1 MLFYCIP
8 LEPCAESPRTLRLPK
23 PKCRRCNESRSLPVL
38 PLKKSQCWLTG
49 ILQIDKSYKTICKK
63 INSEPSFWKR
73 KGFLTA
79 YTEQELLL
87 FLSFTH
93 QANLCQEGDGRKNRT
108 SQNGQLVPCSRNQGC
123 VSSVRCAE
131 WCSFT
136 GSDWKSKLS
145 RLVFSPHIL
154 KSVDLYTDCQ
164 ILALRARGDLATD
177 ISLAGR
183 AVQGNGKRSSDNI
196 KRNSLLACLLYLS
209 VQNHSMLNWIF
220 PAQSNKPNL

>member
-1 MLFYCIP
+1 MHT
-8 LEPCAESPRTLRLPK
+8 SG
-23 PKCRRCNESRSLPVL
+23 VL
-38 PLKKSQCWLTG
+38 WRITEKGHWDYQNQSTKHAMKAVLCLCCPQTKSQSWL
-49 ILQIDKSYKTICKK
+49 IDIWQTDKTYKTICKT

-73 KGFLTA
+73 YGFLTP

-87 FLSFTH
+87 VLDFTH
-93 QANLCQEGDGRKNRT
+93 QANLCQGGDARKSRT
-108 SQNGQLVPCSRNQGC
+108 SRNGHLVSCCRNQGW

-131 WCSFT
+131 LCSFT

-154 KSVDLYTDCQ
+154 RSVDLYTDCQ
-164 ILALRARGDLATD
+164 ILALRASGDLATD

-183 AVQGNGKRSSDNI
+183 AVQGNGNGSSDNI
-196 KRNSLLACLLYLS
+196 KRNSLLACLLYFS